1 MSGIFSILGDSQAGM
16 LRMRQAGKAFEKANE
31 ALFEKTDNKYRKE
44 LGPASLADKAQ
55 AERARSYLDP
65 DRLRDAHSAMTAM
78 EEARRINNPK
88 AAAEERLQKA
98 ERRIQE
104 LRQEARLAAA
114 RGDREKLAQLAR
126 EAAQLAREAGKAA
139 KEFSLGVSAAAAAG
153 KGATTG
159 NSIEITRETT
169 VTTVTIASVETSV
182 EVRIGT
188 DGGLGSGEAVQAAAD
203 PVAAGPAAVPAA
215 PQPAAA
221 TVPAEGSAP
230 AEDTAQDVVPQEML
244 DLAQSIMGLAQSG
257 MLPTTEAPGSKA
269 QQLVQK
275 MFADGEARMSRYKE
289 ADAFA
294 RRIERVIAIAK
305 NVLTEAKAANELET
319 DPTRKKDRRE
329 GFKEDEK
336 TLDAARDEVQDLR
349 ATALESGI
357 SPEDVAGALLDT
369 TVGVDT
375 SVAAVD
381 PGGVQP
387 TVDVTA

>member
-1 MSGIFSILGDSQAGM
+1 MSGIFSILGDSQTGM

-31 ALFEKTDNKYRKE
+31 ALFQESDNKYRDD
-44 LGPASLADKAQ
+44 LGPASLLDKVD
-55 AERARSYLDP
+55 AEQRKARLDP
-65 DRLRDAHSAMTAM
+65 EYLRDAHAAMTAM

-88 AAAEERLQKA
+88 AAAEERLAKA

-153 KGATTG
+153 KGATT
-159 NSIEITRETT
+159 NTIEITRETT

-182 EVRIGT
+182 ELRVGL
-188 DGGLGSGEAVQAAAD
+188 DGGAAGQPVPVEAPSVPAEAAVSPPPQAVAAD
-203 PVAAGPAAVPAA
+203 KPATAAVPNEAA
-215 PQPAAA
+215 
-221 TVPAEGSAP
+221 VPDG
-230 AEDTAQDVVPQEML
+230 DIVPQEML
-244 DLAQSIMGLAQSG
+244 DLAQSLMGLAQSG
-257 MLPTTEAPGSKA
+257 ALPPAATGDDPR
-269 QQLVQK
+269 QMVQK
-275 MFADGEARMSRYKE
+275 MFADGEAKMSRYKE

-319 DPTRKKDRRE
+319 DETRKKDRRE

-336 TLDAARDEVQDLR
+336 TLDAAREAVQDLR
-349 ATALESGI
+349 GAAMESGVNAQ
-357 SPEDVAGALLDT
+357 DAVGALFDT
-369 TVGVDT
+369 TVGADT
-375 SVAAVD
+375 SVAASD
-381 PGGVQP
+381 PGAVAP

>member
-159 NSIEITRETT
+159 NSIEVTRETT

-182 EVRIGT
+182 EVRIGM
-188 DGGLGSGEAVQAAAD
+188 GGMNGDAAQAAAA
-203 PVAAGPAAVPAA
+203 PPPTAANVPADGS
-215 PQPAAA
+215 
-221 TVPAEGSAP
+221 VPAENA
-230 AEDTAQDVVPQEML
+230 AQDAAQDIVPQEML
-244 DLAQSIMGLAQSG
+244 DLAQSIMGLAQAG
-257 MLPTTEAPGSKA
+257 MLPATEAPGGKA

-275 MFADGEARMSRYKE
+275 MFADGEAKMSRYKE

-294 RRIERVIAIAK
+294 RRIERVIAVAK

-319 DPTRKKDRRE
+319 DETRKKERRE

-336 TLDAARDEVQDLR
+336 TLEAAREEVQDLR
-349 ATALESGI
+349 SVAMDSGI
-357 SPEDVAGALLDT
+357 TADDIAGALLDT
-369 TVGVDT
+369 TVGADT

-381 PGGVQP
+381 PGAVQP
-387 TVDVTA
+387 TVNVTA